1 MLGSSVQSCDA
12 GVPGPGETARKR
24 YNQYDRHRVFFIFF
38 FLLTT
43 SAGIEVVNPQTLPT
57 FRSGPAPLITS
68 ATSQVPRL
76 GTEFEFELSLQSD
89 RLGYGRHHRA
99 GEHRGDDE
107 SFVAPASI
115 GSSLR
120 GTTIGRQ
127 FDVD

>member
-1 MLGSSVQSCDA
+1 MRVYQDLVNPSESDTISMADAGSSLLTFV
-12 GVPGPGETARKR
+12 
-24 YNQYDRHRVFFIFF
+24 
-38 FLLTT
+38 LTT
-43 SAGIEVVNPQTLPT
+43 SARIEIVNLQTLPT
-57 FRSGPAPLITS
+57 FRSGPASLITS
-68 ATSQVPRL
+68 ATPQVPRL
-76 GTEFEFELSLQSD
+76 GTQLDFELSLQSD
-89 RLGYGRHHRA
+89 RLGYGRRHRA